1 MDLGQEVE
9 SLEHH
14 LSTGQYESETEV
26 FREAL
31 RALDREEA
39 NENAMLKAMVDEAL
53 ADPRPPVPM
62 KEVFDRLKRK
72 QRERRLRDERA
83 A

>member
-1 MDLGQEVE
+1 MDLGREVE

-14 LSTGQYESETEV
+14 LSTGQYESEAEV
-26 FREAL
+26 LREAL

-39 NENAMLKAMVDEAL
+39 RENAMLKAMVEEAL

-62 KEVFDRLKRK
+62 KDVFDRLKLK